1 MSRRKINSMPINTIP
16 GRITY
21 IREHLGFT
29 VKQFSE
35 ETGMSLTNMYR
46 IEGGKVNLSNGFLR
60 TLIMQYAIN
69 PKWVLSG
76 EGEMFLTAA
85 DYIDQGIELFGDEK
99 MSEGFAKILTNP
111 ARARFQ
117 ALVAAK
123 DIVQS
128 DIDGELAAYLQ
139 YVLKMWHG
147 GERDRHWVMG
157 QLERAFEDVGK
168 RLKEGKE

>member
-1 MSRRKINSMPINTIP
+1 MQKDTIP

-29 VKQFSE
+29 IKQFSE

-46 IEGGKVNLSNGFLR
+46 IEEGKVSLSDRFLR
-60 TLIMQYAIN
+60 TLTMQFAIN
-69 PKWVLSG
+69 PKWVVTG

-99 MSEGFAKILTNP
+99 MSEGLAKVMADP
-111 ARARFQ
+111 RRVKFQ
-117 ALVAAK
+117 SLVAAK

-128 DIDGELAAYLQ
+128 DIDEELAAYLQ
-139 YVLKMWHG
+139 YILKMWHM

-157 QLERAFEDVGK
+157 QLTRAFEDVGK
-168 RLKEGKE
+168 KLEDEKDK